1 MKTVTGIFNSR
12 SAAEQTLQRLQEFGF
27 TDKELS
33 FLTPGASDE
42 ELNAVPTSE
51 GEQPGM
57 GSALGGVVGGAVGLS
72 GGIQLAAALSSVLVP
87 GVGTVLALGFAG
99 AALAGTAGAIGGAK
113 AGGVVEDALSE
124 GLPKD
129 ELYFYI
135 EELKKGRTVIICRTD
150 DEAKLE
156 NAQQILGASAQSVDA
171 ARDQRWIGL
180 GSATVDQKP
189 EDSETKKH

>member
-12 SAAEQTLQRLQEFGF
+12 SAAEQVLQRLQQSGF
-27 TDKELS
+27 TEKEVS
-33 FLTPGASDE
+33 FLTPETSE
-42 ELNAVPTSE
+42 KELNAVPTSE

-72 GGIQLAAALSSVLVP
+72 GGMVAAALSSVLVP

-113 AGGVVEDALSE
+113 VGSVAEDALTE
-124 GLPKD
+124 GMSKD

-135 EELKKGRTVIICRTD
+135 DELKKGRTVIICRTD
-150 DEAKLE
+150 DEGRLETAK
-156 NAQQILGASAQSVDA
+156 QTLGSYAQSLDA

-180 GSATVDQKP
+180 GTATVDQKTD
-189 EDSETKKH
+189 DSEAKKD